1 MATVATAATV
11 ITIPDI
17 DSIPT
22 DPDADPN
29 ADPKTKKV
37 YEENLNQQLICPDC
51 NEYPPNL
58 IEEFSSG
65 DMVCGSCGLVLGDRI
80 VDTRSEW
87 RTFANDDQGGDDPS
101 RVGDAGNPLLDGS
114 QLQTTIGFG
123 EGLRSRELHRA
134 QNRSLHDKGEKHLRS
149 IWSEMETLCNSIHL
163 PAITIQAAQHI
174 YKLTEDAKLFKGKP
188 QEAVIAGC
196 IFIACRQTKESRTF
210 KEVYSLTKVSKKEIG
225 RTFKALEKFLQ
236 TKRDAHGSKREVV
249 NWENT
254 DTLKAT
260 DLCQRYCQSP
270 LLHFR
275 NPVFMENM
283 AKYVADKS
291 SSLKDLAGRSPLSIA
306 AASIYLASHL
316 FGEPRLSKDISDV
329 AGVSDGTIKTAYR
342 LMHPCVEDLIEKD
355 WLFPKGTGRLD
366 RLPAN

>member
-1 MATVATAATV
+1 MATVASR
-11 ITIPDI
+11 PDI
-17 DSIPT
+17 ESNQPQL
-22 DPDADPN
+22 DPSKAEEG
-29 ADPKTKKV
+29 
-37 YEENLNQQLICPDC
+37 YRENLNQQLICPDC
-51 NEYPPNL
+51 NESPPNL
-58 IEEFSSG
+58 VEEFSSG

-101 RVGDAGNPLLDGS
+101 RVGDAGNPLLDGA
-114 QLQTTIGFG
+114 QLQTSIGYG
-123 EGLRSRELHRA
+123 EGMRSRELHRA

-149 IWSEMETLCNSIHL
+149 IWGEMETLCNSINL

-236 TKRDAHGSKREVV
+236 TKRDAHPAGSKREVV
-249 NWENT
+249 NFENT
-254 DTLKAT
+254 STIGAA
-260 DLCQRYCQSP
+260 DLCQRFCQSHK
-270 LLHFR
+270 LHFR
-275 NPVFMENM
+275 NPVFMENI
-283 AKYVADKS
+283 AKVIALKS
-291 SSLKDLAGRSPLSIA
+291 SSLSALAGRSPLSIA
-306 AASIYLASHL
+306 AASIYMASHL
-316 FGEPRLSKDISDV
+316 FGEARSSKDIAEV

-342 LMHPCVEDLIEKD
+342 LMHPSRDVLIEKD
-355 WLFPKGTGRLD
+355 WLGPKGAGRLE
-366 RLPAN
+366 RLPVN

>member
-1 MATVATAATV
+1 MATVATATTHPD
-11 ITIPDI
+11 IETIPI
-17 DSIPT
+17 EADS
-22 DPDADPN
+22 AE
-29 ADPKTKKV
+29 KKKE
-37 YEENLNQQLICPDC
+37 YEENLNRQLICPDC
-51 NEYPPNL
+51 NEFPPNL

-101 RVGDAGNPLLDGS
+101 RVGDAGNPLLDGA

-134 QNRSLHDKGEKHLRS
+134 QNRSLHDKGEKHLRAT
-149 IWSEMETLCNSIHL
+149 WSEMETLCNSINL
-163 PAITIQAAQHI
+163 PQITIQAAQHI

-225 RTFKALEKFLQ
+225 RTFKTLEKFLQ
-236 TKRDAHGSKREVV
+236 TKRDVHPSGSKRDVV
-249 NWENT
+249 NFENT
-254 DTLKAT
+254 DTIKAA

-270 LLHFR
+270 ILHFR
-275 NPVFMENM
+275 NPVFMENI
-283 AKYVADKS
+283 AKVIADKS

-316 FGEPRLSKDISDV
+316 FNEPRTSKDISEV

-342 LMHPCVEDLIEKD
+342 LMYPCREELVEKE
-355 WLFPKGTGRLD
+355 WLAPKGGAKLE